1 MIVYFEMKFQ
11 KPYQMT
17 INDFEEALE
26 LARERFCSGSSCCQ
40 TIIDEDNKIIY
51 SLNDKNH
58 KSSNFQYELNG
69 EYSVYDT
76 QFFTLNTND
85 MIQIERYNQNVLQ

>member
-1 MIVYFEMKFQ
+1 MMIYYEMILK
-11 KPYQMT
+11 KPYKTTM
-17 INDFEEALE
+17 NNLDDALE
-26 LARERFCSGSSCCQ
+26 YARERHNSGSSCCQ

-76 QFFTLNTND
+76 QFFTLNKD
-85 MIQIERYNQNVLQ
+85 EMILLKSNFKGIQK